1 MESLLFEK
9 KQLVQQW
16 KSSLIGMQRRDEAL
30 QATNEAL
37 QQQIEAQ
44 RAVESEIEGYK
55 NQIQKAQAAHDT
67 LNASKEKMYSE
78 IKFVDEQIATIMQER
93 GKLQERYEMLQRSM
107 NQMDVEEQ
115 KVGLQANALKTT
127 LMNVDQN
134 LQIVTRERQKLE
146 VGIAQNKST
155 QATVSKAA
163 KNLSKASEKVQTH
176 IHEKEMEQTNMQNE
190 LSRIKVDSL
199 NTSAHNMQLSETLDQ
214 LVGELKEKDG
224 LIEKYELEIRQ
235 RNDEIEKKM
244 YRVDRLNRKYEQLT
258 SNMEDENTG
267 PLEAT
272 LKNLKKEVQ
281 RVFEENSTTQ
291 REWLAKQTEL
301 VNTTSQT
308 MQQDEK
314 NAEYKSKQAI
324 VQQKRIRLLQEINSN
339 ETEVKNLKNE
349 IGLMHKDM
357 GKLNELISKNADL
370 EEKLNNSNFAMEISF
385 VQELKEMEVD
395 SVKMESKAK
404 EAKLMKQNL
413 VDEIVEAERQIMLWE
428 KKIQLEKETQA
439 ALDPEV
445 GQAEAQSMEKEIHR
459 MKLRLETLQR
469 DQERMIKEMERAITK
484 RESIATRHRGK
495 KHKEGELSHASLQ
508 KKKGGLKKDYHTS
521 TEEVS
526 QKEIAIKKQYEEME
540 VIGVEIEKSGKDFN
554 ELEEQANA
562 LQNEIN
568 NCLYEKQKNLDSL
581 TRSQH
586 MAKRYEELKLA
597 DPNSAMATADQQPM
611 IEGDYS
617 DATNEL
623 ENVKDMLEALK
634 NDYPQLAEVL
644 TRVSNLAEIQV

>member
-1 MESLLFEK
+1 
-9 KQLVQQW
+9 
-16 KSSLIGMQRRDEAL
+16 
-30 QATNEAL
+30 
-37 QQQIEAQ
+37 
-44 RAVESEIEGYK
+44 
-55 NQIQKAQAAHDT
+55 
-67 LNASKEKMYSE
+67 
-78 IKFVDEQIATIMQER
+78 
-93 GKLQERYEMLQRSM
+93 
-107 NQMDVEEQ
+107 
-115 KVGLQANALKTT
+115 
-127 LMNVDQN
+127 
-134 LQIVTRERQKLE
+134 
-146 VGIAQNKST
+146 
-155 QATVSKAA
+155 
-163 KNLSKASEKVQTH
+163 
-176 IHEKEMEQTNMQNE
+176 
-190 LSRIKVDSL
+190 
-199 NTSAHNMQLSETLDQ
+199 
-214 LVGELKEKDG
+214 
-224 LIEKYELEIRQ
+224 
-235 RNDEIEKKM
+235 
-244 YRVDRLNRKYEQLT
+244 
-258 SNMEDENTG
+258 
-267 PLEAT
+267 
-272 LKNLKKEVQ
+272 
-281 RVFEENSTTQ
+281 
-291 REWLAKQTEL
+291 
-301 VNTTSQT
+301 
-308 MQQDEK
+308 
-314 NAEYKSKQAI
+314 
-324 VQQKRIRLLQEINSN
+324 
-339 ETEVKNLKNE
+339 
-349 IGLMHKDM
+349 MHKDM

-554 ELEEQANA
+554 ELEEKANA

>member
-1 MESLLFEK
+1 
-9 KQLVQQW
+9 
-16 KSSLIGMQRRDEAL
+16 
-30 QATNEAL
+30 
-37 QQQIEAQ
+37 
-44 RAVESEIEGYK
+44 
-55 NQIQKAQAAHDT
+55 
-67 LNASKEKMYSE
+67 
-78 IKFVDEQIATIMQER
+78 
-93 GKLQERYEMLQRSM
+93 
-107 NQMDVEEQ
+107 
-115 KVGLQANALKTT
+115 
-127 LMNVDQN
+127 
-134 LQIVTRERQKLE
+134 
-146 VGIAQNKST
+146 
-155 QATVSKAA
+155 
-163 KNLSKASEKVQTH
+163 
-176 IHEKEMEQTNMQNE
+176 MQNE

-199 NTSAHNMQLSETLDQ
+199 NTSAHNMQLSETLDH

-281 RVFEENSTTQ
+281 RMVEANSATQ
-291 REWLAKQTEL
+291 REWLARQTEL

-349 IGLMHKDM
+349 ISLMHKDM

-395 SVKMESKAK
+395 SVKMESRAK

-508 KKKGGLKKDYHTS
+508 KKKGTLKKDYHTS
-521 TEEVS
+521 TEEVV
-526 QKEIAIKKQYEEME
+526 QKENSIKKQYEEME
-540 VIGVEIEKSGKDFN
+540 VIGVDIEKSGKEFN

-597 DPNSAMATADQQPM
+597 DSNSAMATADQQPM
-611 IEGDYS
+611 IEGDHD
-617 DATNEL
+617 DARNEL
-623 ENVKDMLEALK
+623 DSVKDMLDALK